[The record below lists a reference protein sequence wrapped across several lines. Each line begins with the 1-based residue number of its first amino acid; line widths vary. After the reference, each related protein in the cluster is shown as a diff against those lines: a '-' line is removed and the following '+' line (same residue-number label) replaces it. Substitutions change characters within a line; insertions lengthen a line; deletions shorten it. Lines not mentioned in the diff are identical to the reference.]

1 MEQETKSLKIRHQ
14 LDTIQFTDSA
24 IENLKWN
31 KRTEKR
37 QRIKIKFKNAPKGIS
52 LRWSPRTNKKVF
64 QLIFRFEGKTIF
76 HDCGEYTPGVFTCSA
91 LQEYL
96 IKLNSKHKNKDGTY
110 KTNPNVS
117 LITKDQLN
125 KSQKK
130 TVRQVIELICKD
142 NFPRK
147 NIRGNLSA
155 LSIKDHTRFLIG
167 YNERREQLTFEDNDK
182 GWGQII
188 FKESSNIKDWDIL
201 FKTYPKGV
209 GCYEGENSVYD
220 SYLGDVIIDDLLP
233 GNIEIYLNEINRSYG
248 QRENIRRA
256 LAYLWAYARKKGLMG
271 PNPPINNPARKEE
284 GGITIEKDEESRFLG
299 SKYNELSF
307 DKDQLNEIDRALISL
322 RDRYPFQSECLRMML
337 HTGMRAE
344 ECKKLTRDM
353 ITVDDEGDPII
364 LMKRYI
370 TKGRTNQQQRD
381 IIYDITD
388 NINGILQSLKDH
400 LTNDKYKAYQF
411 VPWLFPTTRISL
423 EKLSNP
429 DDYPGYAKSHHC
441 RTKTLDDTWSAVKEI
456 THLEGSIKTLRKAF
470 VNLTNKTLGGAHKG
484 KQVSKHK
491 TEFTNSNNYDKSS
504 RREVKK
510 MARKV
515 GEVLTFKR

>member
-1 MEQETKSLKIRHQ
+1 MEQIKKDKIITHRLHS
-14 LDTIQFTDSA
+14 IQFTDEA

-37 QRIKIKFKNAPKGIS
+37 QRIRVRLKNAPKGIS
-52 LRWSPRTNKKVF
+52 LRWSPKTNKKVF
-64 QLIFRFEGKTIF
+64 ELIFIYNKKTHR
-76 HDCGEYTPGVFTCSA
+76 HDCGEFTHGVFTCSA
-91 LQEYL
+91 LEEYL
-96 IKLNSKHKNKDGTY
+96 TKLNAKHKNKDGTY

-188 FKESSNIKDWDIL
+188 FKETSNIKDWNTL

-307 DKDQLNEIDRALISL
+307 DKDQLNEIDKALISL
-322 RDRYPFQSECLRMML
+322 KDKYPFQSECLRMML

-344 ECKKLTRDM
+344 EFKILFGSEKNNQKQQEKNESYNKLNYHIFYLTGGRY
-353 ITVDDEGDPII
+353 GGHLPQPIDYVI
-364 LMKRYI
+364 KNKFFFGYGPI
-370 TKGRTNQQQRD
+370 TKITFDQLHYYLLYNTGLMSLILFNLILLFLFFKMIINQK
-381 IIYDITD
+381 ILKPNILLPTIMIYLIYLLASFGGPIYFM
-388 NINGILQSLKDH
+388 NRVNFLFLFMMIFILTEIDKQNLKKSK
-400 LTNDKYKAYQF
+400 N
-411 VPWLFPTTRISL
+411 
-423 EKLSNP
+423 
-429 DDYPGYAKSHHC
+429 AK
-441 RTKTLDDTWSAVKEI
+441 
-456 THLEGSIKTLRKAF
+456 
-470 VNLTNKTLGGAHKG
+470 
-484 KQVSKHK
+484 
-491 TEFTNSNNYDKSS
+491 
-504 RREVKK
+504 
-510 MARKV
+510 
-515 GEVLTFKR
+515 